1 MVVTQFKE
9 GGWKNA
15 TAPDINAQIGNIM
28 VPTSAMRS
36 KAVGLG
42 CSGEEAA
49 PAAATA
55 VDEDT
60 ATMCRFG
67 GDKWLH
73 IQWDSAI

>member
-1 MVVTQFKE
+1 
-9 GGWKNA
+9 
-15 TAPDINAQIGNIM
+15 M